1 LPGEDG
7 CDPVADSRP
16 VVDEAGAVRRQPA
29 QPPGRLVGLP
39 HRRQVVGGQELGE
52 RGRGD
57 RLRAQGV
64 GDDDAARMAAQQVGQ
79 GPGIGRCLEGD
90 RVVRFQGRRER
101 PEVVHRDPG
110 QSPGRAAA
118 VDDRDVGEVA
128 ADVETD
134 EAHGVAPL

>member
-1 LPGEDG
+1 M
-7 CDPVADSRP
+7 
-16 VVDEAGAVRRQPA
+16 RRQPA
-29 QPPGRLVGLP
+29 QPPGRIVGLP
-39 HRRQVVGGQELGE
+39 HRRQVVGGQELGK
-52 RGRGD
+52 RGRVDVVGLALGRGD